1 MNNRIP
7 FCSDIIDYNINIMG
21 SIIKVGVPADRQRKK
36 ERAYPKKSDI
46 M

>member
-1 MNNRIP
+1 MFLRGLY
-7 FCSDIIDYNINIMG
+7 FGLYNKKG